1 MGAPRQP
8 DDAWSFLRGG
18 VDDESEGPVAA
29 EEDAVH
35 PLEDSTLLGDPA
47 RNDMAAMVDGDGTN
61 PDGSDPMATGTV
73 TARWFGDEEPELDGA
88 DPDRG
93 SGEDD
98 EHEPD
103 LEEILESQHYAF
115 DRSEEDDPT

>member
-18 VDDESEGPVAA
+18 NDDEATGPLPA

-35 PLEDSTLLGDPA
+35 LLEPSTPFNDPA
-47 RNDMAAMVDGDGTN
+47 RNDLAALVDGD
-61 PDGSDPMATGTV
+61 SMAL
-73 TARWFGDEEPELDGA
+73 TASWFGDEEPDREDGT
-88 DPDRG
+88 
-93 SGEDD
+93 SEDD
-98 EHEPD
+98 HEPD

-115 DRSEEDDPT
+115 DQRVELDGSD